1 MYKDDM
7 LRGKDHG
14 DRDDQDNQLRSEY
27 RDYDQNGGWLETLH
41 DGAEYVIDRA
51 GNVWETIEDFG
62 PNNVGDTERIISAAG
77 GSLLMIQGLRHR
89 SWSGAL
95 MAIAGGYLLYRGATG
110 HCPVYQGLGVGSDD
124 IGYGYHDYAVGQHR
138 GIKVDKS
145 VTINKS
151 AEELYSFWRN
161 FENLPQIMSHL
172 ESVTDYG
179 RGRSHWVAKGPMGMD
194 VNWDAEIVGDIP
206 NRMISWRSLE
216 GARVPNAG
224 SVRFNEVSD
233 RGTEI
238 TVSLKYNPP
247 AGRIGAAVARL
258 FGEEPHMQID
268 EDLRR
273 FKQKL
278 ETGEIATTRGQTS
291 GRKSMTDNQG
301 NDTNHKVTEAS
312 KESFPASDPPS
323 FNPGSTT
330 GGRNDNNR

>member
-1 MYKDDM
+1 MYEDDM
-7 LRGKDHG
+7 LRGTDYAERYRQG
-14 DRDDQDNQLRSEY
+14 NQLQSGY
-27 RDYDQNGGWLETLH
+27 SDYDQHGGWLESLH
-41 DGAEYVIDRA
+41 DGADYVMDRV
-51 GNVWETIEDFG
+51 GNVWEAIDDFG
-62 PNNVGDTERIISAAG
+62 PSNVGDTERIISAAG
-77 GSLLMIQGLRHR
+77 GGLLMFEGARR
-89 SWSGAL
+89 MSWSGAL
-95 MAIAGGYLLYRGATG
+95 MAMAGGYLLYRGATG
-110 HCPVYQGLGVGSDD
+110 HCPLYQGLGVGSSEVRD
-124 IGYGYHDYAVGQHR
+124 GQGYAVDQHR

-145 VTINKS
+145 ITINKS
-151 AEELYSFWRN
+151 AEELYSFWRD

-194 VNWDAEIVGDIP
+194 INWDAEMVGDIP

-224 SVRFNEVSD
+224 SVRFNEAPG

-247 AGRIGAAVARL
+247 GGRIGAAIARL

-291 GRKSMTDNQG
+291 GRKSMTDNQD

-323 FNPGSTT
+323 FNRSSITGS
-330 GGRNDNNR
+330 RNDNNR